1 MESKSIVELISFE
14 LSVVKVLLESS
25 FDIDIILV
33 ETYGKIDVVF
43 LHDHCFMN
51 FVLFCV
57 PMLSGYDC

>member
-33 ETYGKIDVVF
+33 ETYAEIDVVF
-43 LHDHCFMN
+43 LHDHCF
-51 FVLFCV
+51 VLCTHV
-57 PMLSGYDC
+57 ERLRLLK